1 MNRIKL
7 GDFLRKYMSWVI
19 LLIVVIL
26 FSFTPN
32 FLSAQNLINMLNQ
45 SAYIIVASLGVGML
59 MMSGEIDLSVGYLM
73 SLSAVMSGVLIV
85 QHNVPTAIAVVIVLI
100 MGALLSM
107 LNNFLS
113 NLLKLG
119 RFMTTVATMSIYQG
133 ASYVISKSVAIK
145 GFPDT
150 FKAIGQ
156 MNIGII
162 PLPIIIM
169 FVLLVICSVLMEKTY
184 FGQYVYAIGGNSE
197 AAKLAGINVSAMK
210 YLISA
215 IAGVL
220 ISLSAIML
228 TARLGS
234 AHSTTGPGTEFT
246 ALIGILLG
254 GISIRG
260 GEGKM
265 SSVFAGVMIISIL
278 SNGMQLAGL
287 NTYWQFIAKGI
298 IMLIAI
304 GIDVFT
310 LNRRNVV
317 KKEKTSHA

>member
-1 MNRIKL
+1 MKKINL
-7 GDFLRKYMSWVI
+7 GNLLIKYMAWVI
-19 LLIVVIL
+19 LLIVVVC

-32 FLSAQNLINMLNQ
+32 FLSIQNLLNMLNQ

-59 MMSGEIDLSVGYLM
+59 MMSGEIDLSVGYMM
-73 SLSAVMSGVLIV
+73 SLCAVISGVLIV
-85 QHNVPTAIAVVIVLI
+85 QHNVPTVPAVIIVLAL
-100 MGALLSM
+100 GAFLSM

-113 NLLKLG
+113 NVLKIG
-119 RFMTTVATMSIYQG
+119 RFMTTVATMSVYQG

-145 GFPDT
+145 GFPES

-169 FVLLVICSVLMEKTY
+169 AVLLIICSILMEKTY
-184 FGQYVYAIGGNSE
+184 FGQYVYAIGGNTE
-197 AAKLAGINVSAMK
+197 AAKLAGINVGAVK
-210 YLISA
+210 YLISGLA
-215 IAGVL
+215 GGLIA
-220 ISLSAIML
+220 LSAIML

-234 AHSTTGPGTEFT
+234 AHSTTGPCTEFT
-246 ALIGILLG
+246 ALTGILLG

-287 NTYWQFIAKGI
+287 NTYWQFIVKGL
-298 IMLIAI
+298 IMMASI

-317 KKEKTSHA
+317 KRGKAS